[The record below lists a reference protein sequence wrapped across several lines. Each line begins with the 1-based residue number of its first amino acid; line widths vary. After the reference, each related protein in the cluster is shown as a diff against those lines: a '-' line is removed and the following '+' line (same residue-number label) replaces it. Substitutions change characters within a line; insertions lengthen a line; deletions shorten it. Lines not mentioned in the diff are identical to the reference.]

1 MEKGGGGY
9 KWSWRWRCET
19 ADRKP
24 RMPRTV
30 NVWVCARQHVSCECV
45 AWVPCVPALRS
56 ARISGVVWGG
66 MTAHENAENTNTHTH
81 SPSFA
86 PSPTAENTHTGP
98 SSGPLTWLTRSD
110 ATWHALMHPCFHTSC
125 SLPILPTC
133 IIEHTNT
140 GMPAQKL
147 CHRWA
152 AQQLFSCNKAVFV
165 WKKMTRVSWGES
177 GLPQQSCPCRDT
189 QWGYIHTHTWQLRI
203 ILLKKN
209 CFTEH

>member
-1 MEKGGGGY
+1 MEEGTNEVGGGGVRQLTG
-9 KWSWRWRCET
+9 SRACLGRWTYE
-19 ADRKP
+19 
-24 RMPRTV
+24 
-30 NVWVCARQHVSCECV
+30 WVRARQHVSYECV

-66 MTAHENAENTNTHTH
+66 MTADENAENTDTHTQPQLRPLPN
-81 SPSFA
+81 SW
-86 PSPTAENTHTGP
+86 EYTHTGP

-133 IIEHTNT
+133 IIERTNT

-177 GLPQQSCPCRDT
+177 GLPQHSRPCRDT

-203 ILLKKN
+203 ILLLKKN